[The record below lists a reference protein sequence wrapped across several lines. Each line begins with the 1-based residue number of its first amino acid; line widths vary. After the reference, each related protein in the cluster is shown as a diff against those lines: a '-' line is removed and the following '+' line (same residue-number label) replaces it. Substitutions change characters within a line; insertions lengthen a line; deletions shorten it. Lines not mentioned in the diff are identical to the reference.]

1 MAVSTPKLGIRRYQK
16 QLFASILEESCCGFF
31 ERKFWGTATES
42 FSNKVS
48 ECWTESFE
56 RQNPAKMLSREFS
69 DIFSE

>member
-16 QLFASILEESCCGFF
+16 QLFASILEESCCGIF

-56 RQNPAKMLSREFS
+56 R
-69 DIFSE
+69 